1 MNMSNSFD
9 IYTEFFGL
17 TERPFSLV
25 PDPDFLYW
33 SAAHKRAFN
42 MLEYGLFTH
51 APITLVTGDVGAG
64 KTTLLQYLL
73 RQISDDITVGL
84 ISNAQGGRGDLLRWV
99 MMALSQEVPPG
110 ADYVD
115 LFNQFQMFLIE
126 EYSQAR
132 RVVLI
137 FDEAQNLDRETL
149 EELRMY
155 TNINTNKD
163 ELLQLVLVGQP
174 ELRDIVN
181 QPGLE
186 QFCQRVAANVH
197 LSAMSVETVTSYI
210 KHRMSTAGAT
220 REVFTDEAIQLIA
233 RSARGIPRLVNQL
246 ADFSLVYASSEDQET
261 VSADMVRNVLRDGLF
276 LSNVLF
282 LEKTES

>member
-1 MNMSNSFD
+1 MSSSFD
-9 IYTEFFGL
+9 MYTEFFGL

-33 SAAHKRAFN
+33 SDAHKRAFN

-73 RQISDDITVGL
+73 KQIEGDITIGL
-84 ISNAQGGRGDLLRWV
+84 ISNAQGGRGELLRWV
-99 MMALSQEVPPG
+99 MMALSQPVVPG
-110 ADYVD
+110 SDYVD
-115 LFNQFQMFLIE
+115 LFNQFQMYLIE
-126 EYSQAR
+126 EYSQGR

-137 FDEAQNLDRETL
+137 FDEAQNLDREAL

-174 ELRDIVN
+174 ELRDIVR

-186 QFCQRVAANVH
+186 QFCQRIAANVH
-197 LSAMSVETVTSYI
+197 LSAMTVDTVTDYI
-210 KHRMSTAGAT
+210 KHRMKVAGAG
-220 REVFTDEAIQLIA
+220 RDMFTDEAIGLIA

-246 ADFSLVYASSEDQET
+246 ADFSLVYASSEEQEVVT
-261 VSADMVRNVLRDGLF
+261 ADMVRNVLRDGLF
-276 LSNVLF
+276 MSNVLF
-282 LEKTES
+282 LEKT